1 MTSANDSK
9 ADERCAGRKVLIVE
23 DETLVGM
30 GLKAHL
36 EAIGCVVV
44 GQADTIEQAQAL
56 FREHQPDIVLMDI
69 RLDNVDGIELA
80 RQLIAERH
88 CAIVMVTAY
97 SDPELITRASAAGVF
112 GYLIKPVTRES
123 LAAQVEIA
131 INRSR
136 EQERLVQENMSLTE
150 TLETRKLVERAKG
163 ILMKRLSLDEPTA
176 HRRLQM
182 ESQKR
187 RIGLAEIAKKVIE
200 SETLLSE

>member
-1 MTSANDSK
+1 MTSASGSGPV
-9 ADERCAGRKVLIVE
+9 ERCAGRKVLIVE

-44 GQADTIEQAQAL
+44 GQAATIDQAQSL

-69 RLDNVDGIELA
+69 RLDDVDGIELA

-123 LAAQVEIA
+123 LAAQIEIA

-136 EQERLVQENMSLTE
+136 EQERLVQENLSLTE